1 MMEDS
6 HCNTA
11 AVQATNDDASASK
24 LSCVKK
30 GYMKDDYIH
39 LFVRRPVSRSPII
52 NRGYFARWAAIRK
65 LLYQFLDGEKKS
77 YEDPPIKKQ
86 ILSLGAGFDTTYF
99 QLQDEGK
106 APYLYVE
113 VDFKEVTSK
122 KAALIETCSPL
133 RNKVDV
139 TAVLSR
145 YLRDVQQLHAI
156 ITHAGLDPRDLKSVF
171 RTSQQ
176 GEELK
181 RGIKWRIGCGDRI
194 KFWEDEWIEG
204 EAALGAKYPRLS
216 LISCQQNQLIQHMG
230 DYKEA
235 GWEWKL
241 AWRRPLF
248 DNEVLMAANFLN
260 DIERQPIQMHRRDG
274 WLWRGDPSG
283 HYTAQSAYKLLRE
296 ASAEGIHDTAYHE
309 LWKLKVPLKYAIFG
323 WRLIRDRL
331 PTKINLHRRQVA
343 VSDTSCPLCK
353 NEVEDAGHLFFHCRK
368 VTPLWWESMSWVSQ
382 FHVFPKDP
390 KMHFLQHAL
399 TTTSGSRARR
409 WKWWWIAVT
418 WTIWK
423 QRNKIIFS
431 NEDFDSNK
439 VMDDSVFCFGHG

>member
-1 MMEDS
+1 MF
-6 HCNTA
+6 
-11 AVQATNDDASASK
+11 SAH
-24 LSCVKK
+24 
-30 GYMKDDYIH
+30 Y
-39 LFVRRPVSRSPII
+39 
-52 NRGYFARWAAIRK
+52 K
-65 LLYQFLDGEKKS
+65 LLPSD
-77 YEDPPIKKQ
+77 
-86 ILSLGAGFDTTYF
+86 
-99 QLQDEGK
+99 
-106 APYLYVE
+106 
-113 VDFKEVTSK
+113 
-122 KAALIETCSPL
+122 
-133 RNKVDV
+133 
-139 TAVLSR
+139 
-145 YLRDVQQLHAI
+145 LRDVQQLHAI
-156 ITHAGLDPRDLKSVF
+156 ITHAGLDPRIPKKVMDKLVRVQRRFLWGGGSDNNKIAWIKWETVCLPKEKGGLGIKDINMFNLALLGKWRWNMFHNEGQLWVRILESKYGGWRGLDVATNDKKQSLWWRDLKSVF

-343 VSDTSCPLCK
+343 VSDTSCPLCR